1 MKYIKIGLVLCGMF
15 LIPSVKAV
23 GTAIEPESKDSLVH
37 IAYTAVSNKDLA
49 GGISVLKPSEYL
61 DKSYSTYALEGAEAF
76 VGGSSLWGMG
86 NALVLVDGVPRSI
99 DNITTSE
106 IDQITFLKGANA
118 VVLYGSRAANGVI
131 LITTKRGKVGDRQI
145 NVRAH
150 AGINT
155 PKAYPQYIG
164 SAEYMTY
171 YNQACINDG
180 IDPLYDKA
188 TIYNYG
194 AQVNPYRYPDVDYYS
209 SDYLRKFY
217 NSYSAEADFTGGTE
231 RARFYAQAG
240 ILNNNSLLNFGEG
253 KKEGTTRLNIRGNV
267 DLKLNDYIKT
277 YVNVS
282 TVFYNNHSALGDF
295 WNKARTIQP
304 HRYSPMIPIDMIDP
318 DNPNLQL
325 QIRNSR
331 HIIDGK
337 YLLGGSQQYLTNPI
351 ADAYAGG
358 YIAYTSRQFQFTG
371 GLDINLNQV
380 LKGLSFHGA
389 MSIDYSNTYNESV
402 NNTYAVYVADWGKSE
417 QGTDIINGLTK
428 HNKDMNTGT
437 QNLSDS
443 WNHQTIDFN
452 VHFDYTN
459 TFQEKHNVSAI
470 LLAAATR
477 MRQTG
482 DFQYETNANMG
493 LQLGYNFSQ
502 TYYASFGGALVNS
515 TRLASAHRLAFSPTV
530 GVGWVLSEEAF
541 MQNARLIDR
550 LKLTASAGILHTDLL
565 FPTDSETGRP
575 LYFLYDAVYMEAPG
589 YGWHDGKYSNNYTS
603 VTRGENLKLG
613 YAKRKEINVGIEGSF
628 FNNLLN
634 MKANLFFTKLEDIPV
649 IAATQYPS
657 YFQSGYPK
665 TSFIPYTNFNANQY
679 RGFDFQIDLNKKVGQ
694 VNLQAGVS
702 GTYVTSKAL
711 KRDEL
716 YADSYRNR
724 VGQPTDAIFG
734 LQSEGLFMNQAEID
748 ERNIEQKF
756 GEVKPGD
763 IKYKDQNN
771 DGVIDERDEVMIGRW
786 GAPFSYGVHLTAQ
799 WKDFTLFLLG
809 TGSVG
814 GTGVKTDD
822 YYWVNGDKKYSV
834 VVRDSWT
841 EKNPGASYPR
851 LTTTN
856 GSNNFRYSDFWTYS
870 TNRFDLAKVQL
881 TYSLPHK
888 IIQSSFIKDLKVYVS
903 GSNLLTIA
911 KNREILELNLGSP
924 QCRFYNLGVKVEF

>member
-1 MKYIKIGLVLCGMF
+1 M
-15 LIPSVKAV
+15 
-23 GTAIEPESKDSLVH
+23 
-37 IAYTAVSNKDLA
+37 
-49 GGISVLKPSEYL
+49 
-61 DKSYSTYALEGAEAF
+61 
-76 VGGSSLWGMG
+76 
-86 NALVLVDGVPRSI
+86 
-99 DNITTSE
+99 
-106 IDQITFLKGANA
+106 
-118 VVLYGSRAANGVI
+118 
-131 LITTKRGKVGDRQI
+131 
-145 NVRAH
+145 
-150 AGINT
+150 
-155 PKAYPQYIG
+155 
-164 SAEYMTY
+164 
-171 YNQACINDG
+171 
-180 IDPLYDKA
+180 
-188 TIYNYG
+188 
-194 AQVNPYRYPDVDYYS
+194 
-209 SDYLRKFY
+209 
-217 NSYSAEADFTGGTE
+217 
-231 RARFYAQAG
+231 
-240 ILNNNSLLNFGEG
+240 
-253 KKEGTTRLNIRGNV
+253 
-267 DLKLNDYIKT
+267 
-277 YVNVS
+277 
-282 TVFYNNHSALGDF
+282 
-295 WNKARTIQP
+295 
-304 HRYSPMIPIDMIDP
+304 
-318 DNPNLQL
+318 
-325 QIRNSR
+325 
-331 HIIDGK
+331 
-337 YLLGGSQQYLTNPI
+337 
-351 ADAYAGG
+351 
-358 YIAYTSRQFQFTG
+358 
-371 GLDINLNQV
+371 
-380 LKGLSFHGA
+380 
-389 MSIDYSNTYNESV
+389 
-402 NNTYAVYVADWGKSE
+402 
-417 QGTDIINGLTK
+417 
-428 HNKDMNTGT
+428 
-437 QNLSDS
+437 
-443 WNHQTIDFN
+443 
-452 VHFDYTN
+452 
-459 TFQEKHNVSAI
+459 
-470 LLAAATR
+470 
-477 MRQTG
+477 
-482 DFQYETNANMG
+482 
-493 LQLGYNFSQ
+493 
-502 TYYASFGGALVNS
+502 
-515 TRLASAHRLAFSPTV
+515 
-530 GVGWVLSEEAF
+530 
-541 MQNARLIDR
+541 
-550 LKLTASAGILHTDLL
+550 
-565 FPTDSETGRP
+565 
-575 LYFLYDAVYMEAPG
+575 
-589 YGWHDGKYSNNYTS
+589 
-603 VTRGENLKLG
+603 
-613 YAKRKEINVGIEGSF
+613 
-628 FNNLLN
+628 
-634 MKANLFFTKLEDIPV
+634 EDIPV

-665 TSFIPYTNFNANQY
+665 TSFIPYTNFNTNQY